1 MNIELLKYYMA
12 KNEDSKATL
21 AKALGMSVQTLYKR
35 LQNETF
41 SFPEIKA
48 IAKRYNLSN
57 DEFCDIFLP
66 K

>member
-1 MNIELLKYYMA
+1 MA